1 MMRISNVYKDNQIR
15 SMVVFSFLLI
25 ICFFIS
31 SVTLAALSLPENVR
45 SVRYSEAIAPPT
57 TTLAFQPIPNSQFEN
72 LWHWLIV
79 IGALALLAA
88 IWYLQKM
95 RARKMYI
102 SELSEQ
108 NQLIKKQKEEI
119 ERINE
124 QLQKQIAMRIET
136 NDTINYFATS
146 LFGKNT
152 VHEILWDVAKNC
164 ISRLGLVDCVIYLL
178 DEDRGMLVQK
188 AAYGKKNPEEFKI
201 YVPIEIPLGM
211 GIVGTVAQTG
221 IPEIVDDAS
230 QDPRYIVDDQA
241 RLSELAVPLI
251 VKNKVIGVIDSEHPE
266 RNFFNRYHQDAL
278 STIASICASKIS
290 QALADEKANKAREAQ
305 LEAEQIKQMD
315 QLKSQFFANISHE
328 FRTPLH
334 LILAPLQKRYGVI
347 TEDEKGLMTRN
358 AKRLLRLVNQL
369 LDLTKME
376 VGLISA
382 EPRNLDVFRFV
393 KDIAYSFSPLVEPK
407 ELTYRILIPERE
419 VIVSID
425 PDKLEKIVYNLLSN
439 AFKFTPKGGTV
450 TIQMAIDGNNS
461 LSVEVT
467 DNGIGIPEKVQSKIF
482 TRFYQVDSSQTRGY
496 EGSGLGLAL
505 AKELVDF
512 LGGSISV
519 ESKEGQGSVFKVL
532 LPAETAL
539 KESNV
544 IQEPM
549 PRDMTGFEPY
559 FAEYSKDNNRDT
571 LVGDENFPVILL
583 VEDNDD
589 LRQYLKRELADQF
602 AILEAANG
610 EEGLELARKK
620 IPDLIVTDIMMPVMD
635 GVTLIKHIK
644 EDERTSHIPTIL
656 LTARDD
662 SESKIAGFENGAE
675 QYVVKPFEINELIA
689 RVKSLLTQ
697 GERLRKKF
705 SREFVLQ
712 PSDVQLGNKDMEFL
726 NKLVHVIEKNIDNE
740 SFTVEHLQSN
750 IGMSRMQLHRKLKAL
765 TNQSASDFIRSIRLK
780 RAAQILRQPG
790 MQVAEAAYLS
800 GFNHMSYFA
809 KCFKEQFGVLPS
821 EYSNR

>member
-1 MMRISNVYKDNQIR
+1 MLLACIYKNNQIR
-15 SMVVFSFLLI
+15 SVVFFAFLLI
-25 ICFFIS
+25 VCLFIS
-31 SVTLAALSLPENVR
+31 SVALETLSWAEEER
-45 SVRYSEAIAPPT
+45 SVKYYASNAPCKS
-57 TTLAFQPIPNSQFEN
+57 TLAFEPFPELQFNN
-72 LWHWLIV
+72 LWRWLI
-79 IGALALLAA
+79 GFAALALSGA
-88 IWYLQKM
+88 IWYYKKM
-95 RARKMYI
+95 RAGNMHLK
-102 SELSEQ
+102 EVSEQ
-108 NQLIKKQKEEI
+108 NQLITKQKEEI
-119 ERINE
+119 ERKNE
-124 QLQKQIAMRIET
+124 QLQKQIAMSIET
-136 NDTINYFATS
+136 NETINYFATS

-152 VHEILWDVAKNC
+152 IYEILWDVAKNC

-178 DEDRGMLVQK
+178 DEERGVLVQK

-201 YVPIEIPLGM
+201 FVPIEIPLGM

-221 IPEIVDDAS
+221 IPEIVNDAS

-266 RNFFNRYHQDAL
+266 RDFFTKYHQDAL

-290 QALADEKANKAREAQ
+290 QALADEKTNKAREAQ
-305 LEAEQIKQMD
+305 LEADQIKQMD

-334 LILAPLQKRYGVI
+334 LILAPLQKRHGVI

-376 VGLISA
+376 VGLVSS
-382 EPRNLDVFRFV
+382 EPRNLDIFRFV

-407 ELTYRILIPERE
+407 ELTYRIMIPERE
-419 VIVSID
+419 IIVSID

-439 AFKFTPKGGTV
+439 AFKFTPRGGT
-450 TIQMAIDGNNS
+450 IRMQMSIDSNNMLS
-461 LSVEVT
+461 LEVA
-467 DNGIGIPEKVQSKIF
+467 DNGIGIPEKVLPKIF
-482 TRFYQVDSSQTRGY
+482 KRFYQVDSSQTRAY

-512 LGGSISV
+512 LGGNISV
-519 ESKEGQGSVFKVL
+519 ESTVGKGSLFKVL
-532 LPAETAL
+532 LPVGTAL
-539 KESNV
+539 KESHV
-544 IQEPM
+544 IQEPL
-549 PRDMTGFEPY
+549 PRDMTGFESY
-559 FAEYSKDNNRDT
+559 FAEYSKDNNRDSMA
-571 LVGDENFPVILL
+571 GDEHFPVILL
-583 VEDNDD
+583 VEDNYD
-589 LRQYLKRELADQF
+589 LRQYMKRELVDEF
-602 AILEAANG
+602 ATLEAANG
-610 EEGLELARKK
+610 EEGLEVARKK

-662 SESKIAGFENGAE
+662 SESKIAGFEKGAD

-689 RVKSLLTQ
+689 RIKSLLTQ
-697 GERLRKKF
+697 GDRLRKKF

-712 PSDVQLGNKDMEFL
+712 PSDIQLGDKDMEFL
-726 NKLVHVIEKNIDNE
+726 DKLVRVIEKNIDNE
-740 SFTVEHLQSN
+740 SFTVEHLQTN

>member
-1 MMRISNVYKDNQIR
+1 MKLATIYKNSRIRLMDSFLCLIFICLSLSSAILWGCSLAEEMRIVKYFAS
-15 SMVVFSFLLI
+15 
-25 ICFFIS
+25 IS
-31 SVTLAALSLPENVR
+31 PVDTPLQAEVR
-45 SVRYSEAIAPPT
+45 A
-57 TTLAFQPIPNSQFEN
+57 NSQSEN
-72 LWHWLIV
+72 LWPWLIG
-79 IGALALLAA
+79 IGTAMLMGALWYYQKIRSRRQYVKELAD
-88 IWYLQKM
+88 QN
-95 RARKMYI
+95 
-102 SELSEQ
+102 EL
-108 NQLIKKQKEEI
+108 IRKQKDEI
-119 ERINE
+119 ESINE

-152 VHEILWDVAKNC
+152 IHEILWDVAKNC
-164 ISRLGLVDCVIYLL
+164 ISRLGLIDCVIYLL
-178 DEDRGMLVQK
+178 DEERGVLVQK

-221 IPEIVDDAS
+221 VPEIVGDAS
-230 QDPRYIVDDQA
+230 KDPRYIVDDQA
-241 RLSELAVPLI
+241 RLSELAVPLV
-251 VKNKVIGVIDSEHPE
+251 VKNKVIGVIDSEHPDK
-266 RNFFNRYHQDAL
+266 NFFTRYHQDAL

-290 QALADEKANKAREAQ
+290 QAIADEKASKAREAQ
-305 LEAEQIKQMD
+305 MEAEQIKQLD

-334 LILAPLQKRYGVI
+334 LILAPLQKRHGVI

-376 VGLISA
+376 VGLVSA

-393 KDIAYSFSPLVEPK
+393 KDVAYSFSPLVELK

-439 AFKFTPKGGTV
+439 AFKFTPKGGTI
-450 TIQMAIDGNNS
+450 TIKMAIDANNNLS
-461 LSVEVT
+461 LEVA
-467 DNGIGIPEKVQSKIF
+467 DNGIGIPEKVQSRIF
-482 TRFYQVDSSQTRGY
+482 KRFYQVDSSQTRAY

-512 LGGSISV
+512 LGGAIYV
-519 ESKEGQGSVFKVL
+519 ESTEGKGSEFKVF
-532 LPAETAL
+532 LPAGTAF
-539 KESNV
+539 KESYV
-544 IQEPM
+544 IQDSV
-549 PRDMTGFEPY
+549 PRELSGFESY
-559 FAEYSKDNNRDT
+559 FAEYSKENSRENIA
-571 LVGDENFPVILL
+571 GDDNFPIILL
-583 VEDNDD
+583 VEDNYD
-589 LRQYLKRELADQF
+589 LRQYMKRELADQF
-602 AILEAANG
+602 AILEASNG
-610 EEGLELARKK
+610 EEGLEIAFKR
-620 IPDLIVTDIMMPVMD
+620 IPDLIVSDIMMPVMD
-635 GVTLIKHIK
+635 GVTMVKNLK

-662 SESKIAGFENGAE
+662 SESKIAGFEKGAE
-675 QYVVKPFEINELIA
+675 QYVVKPFEIKELIA
-689 RVKSLLTQ
+689 RIRSLLAQ
-697 GERLRKKF
+697 SERLRKKF

-712 PSDVQLGNKDMEFL
+712 PADVPLGNKDMEFL
-726 NKLVHVIEKNIDNE
+726 DKLVQVIENNIDNE
-740 SFTVEHLQSN
+740 SFTVEHLQNN

-780 RAAQILRQPG
+780 RAAQILKQPG
-790 MQVAEAAYLS
+790 MKVAEAAYLS

-821 EYSNR
+821 DYSNQ

>member
-1 MMRISNVYKDNQIR
+1 MKFATGHTSSRIQ
-15 SMVVFSFLLI
+15 SMIFLLSFLY
-25 ICFFIS
+25 ICLFICGTAFAGS
-31 SVTLAALSLPENVR
+31 SVGEEVRLFNNNAAIDLPGFTLVFENF
-45 SVRYSEAIAPPT
+45 ST
-57 TTLAFQPIPNSQFEN
+57 KQFESI
-72 LWHWLIV
+72 WKWV
-79 IGALALLAA
+79 IGIGAFLTLAA
-88 IWYLQKM
+88 IWYSQKI
-95 RARKMYI
+95 RARNIK
-102 SELSEQ
+102 ELANQ
-108 NQLIKKQKEEI
+108 NQLIKQQKEEI
-119 ERINE
+119 ERVNE
-124 QLQKQIAMRIET
+124 QLQKQIAMRIES
-136 NDTINYFATS
+136 NDTINYLATS

-152 VHEILWDVAKNC
+152 INEILWDVAKNC

-178 DEDRGMLVQK
+178 DEDRGVLVQK

-211 GIVGTVAQTG
+211 GIVGSVAQTG
-221 IPEIVDDAS
+221 IPEIVEDAS
-230 QDPRYIVDDQA
+230 LDARYIVDDQA

-251 VKNKVIGVIDSEHPE
+251 VKNKVIGVIDTEHPD
-266 RNFFNRYHQDAL
+266 RNFFTRYHQDAL

-290 QALADEKANKAREAQ
+290 QAQADEKVSKARAAQ
-305 LEAEQIKQMD
+305 MEAEQIKQLD

-334 LILAPLQKRYGVI
+334 LILAPLQKRQGVI
-347 TEDEKGLMTRN
+347 TDDEKGLMTRN

-376 VGLISA
+376 VGLVRP
-382 EPRNLDVFRFV
+382 EPRNLDVCRFV
-393 KDIAYSFSPLVEPK
+393 KDIAYSFTPLVEPK

-419 VIVSID
+419 VIISVD

-450 TIQMAIDGNNS
+450 TIQMTISDNNLS
-461 LSVEVT
+461 LEVA
-467 DNGIGIPEKVQSKIF
+467 DNGIGIPEKVQSRIF
-482 TRFYQVDSSQTRGY
+482 KRFYQVDSSQTRAY

-505 AKELVDF
+505 AKELVDL

-519 ESKEGQGSVFKVL
+519 ESKGGHGSIFKVS
-532 LPAETAL
+532 LPAGTAL
-539 KESNV
+539 KESYI
-544 IQEPM
+544 IQEAF
-549 PRDMTGFEPY
+549 PRELTGFESY
-559 FAEYSKDNNRDT
+559 FAEYSRENSPESAA
-571 LVGDENFPVILL
+571 GDDNFPVILL
-583 VEDNDD
+583 VEDNYD
-589 LRQYLKRELADQF
+589 LRQYMKRELAGQF

-610 EEGLELARKK
+610 EEGLAFAQKR
-620 IPDLIVTDIMMPVMD
+620 IPDLIVTDIMMPIMD
-635 GVTLIKHIK
+635 GVTLIKNIK

-662 SESKIAGFENGAE
+662 RDSKITGFENGAD

-689 RVKSLLTQ
+689 RVKSLLAQ
-697 GERLRKKF
+697 NERLRKKF

-712 PSDVQLGNKDMEFL
+712 PSDVPLGNKDMEFL
-726 NKLVHVIEKNIDNE
+726 DKLVHVIEKNIDNE
-740 SFTVEHLQSN
+740 SFTVEHLQNN

-790 MQVAEAAYLS
+790 MPVAEAAYLS

-821 EYSNR
+821 EYSGDPG